1 MKNIDIIGACS
12 DLGVHVDGAR
22 LGPEKL
28 EGNINT
34 SNIHKIKNIQSN
46 NIKKELEKNNKKKNL
61 TEINK
66 FNINLYHTVLNSI
79 NNHYFPITLGG
90 DHSIAVASALASIKK
105 YEKLGI
111 IWFDA
116 HGDYHT
122 FKTTTSGNVHGLPF
136 AGITGYERQDLS
148 DFHDGNYYPYQNAVL
163 LGASDVDKPEELQNL
178 KDAGVTIFTAED
190 IRNKGTKE
198 IYQKA
203 FEIASKG
210 TNGIHISYDIDVIDP
225 KIAPGVSIPTYNGIN
240 LEEAYAFVDYMIK
253 NKEKL
258 KSIDLVEF
266 NPTRDIEQKT
276 EKIATHILN
285 KLIENI

>member
-22 LGPEKL
+22 LGPEIL
-28 EGNINT
+28 EKNIYQ
-34 SNIHKIKNIQSN
+34 NIHEIINIYSN
-46 NIKKELEKNNKKKNL
+46 NIEKELNKNNKKKNL
-61 TEINK
+61 NEINQ
-66 FNINLYHTVLNSI
+66 FNANLYRTVLNSI
-79 NNHYFPITLGG
+79 NHHYFPITLGG

-136 AGITGYERQDLS
+136 AGITGYEKQDLS

-190 IRNKGTKE
+190 IKTLDTDEVYK
-198 IYQKA
+198 KA
-203 FEIASKG
+203 FEIASNG
-210 TNGIHISYDIDVIDP
+210 TNGIHVSYDIDVIDP

-240 LEEAYAFVDYMIK
+240 LEEAYAFVDFMIK

-276 EKIATHILN
+276 EKIAAHILN
-285 KLIENI
+285 ELIEKI